1 MMRAACS
8 VKWGEQRLASAQ
20 RPCGVARFGGLK
32 PTLQVA
38 SLEPAR
44 SNFSVGWA
52 PAHRLNGAAPTAWRD
67 AQ

>member
-1 MMRAACS
+1 MMRDACS
-8 VKWGEQRLASAQ
+8 VKWGEQRFASAQ
-20 RPCGVARFGGLK
+20 RPCGALLGGLK

-52 PAHRLNGAAPTAWRD
+52 SAHRVNGATPTAWGDVR
-67 AQ
+67 

>member
-1 MMRAACS
+1 MMREACS
-8 VKWGEQRLASAQ
+8 VKWGERFASAQ
-20 RPCGVARFGGLK
+20 RPCGAARFGGLK
-32 PTLQVA
+32 LTLQVA

-52 PAHRLNGAAPTAWRD
+52 SAHRLNGATPTAWRD